1 MPNPILCH
9 ISAVTLSSFGLHG
22 GLYVKKVYFFYPNSC
37 IFQKKVVILHPQN
50 VQRKLGR
57 ILCIDYGRRRCG
69 IAVTDPLRLTAGA
82 LDTVPTHELPAWL
95 DAYFAKEQVDTVVIG
110 HPKQMSGEDSES
122 MTVIRPF
129 MALFRKRFP
138 AIPLVEYDERFTSV
152 LAHKAMLD
160 GGMKKKDRQDKAV
173 VDKIAACI
181 ILQGYLDSIQ

>member
-1 MPNPILCH
+1 MSKNLH
-9 ISAVTLSSFGLHG
+9 ISKKSVTFALDL
-22 GLYVKKVYFFYPNSC
+22 KNDC
-37 IFQKKVVILHPQN
+37 M
-50 VQRKLGR
+50 GR

-95 DAYFAKEQVDTVVIG
+95 EVYFAKEQVDTVVIG

-122 MTVIRPF
+122 MSVIRPF
-129 MALFRKRFP
+129 MAFFQKRFP
-138 AIPLVEYDERFTSV
+138 AIPMVEYDERFTSV

-160 GGMKKKDRQDKAV
+160 GGMKKKARQDKAA

-181 ILQGYLDSIQ
+181 ILQGYMESINS